1 MRVTTPPP
9 GPGAGEAPRRPGL
22 RRLPDLLGRLLDAPA
37 RQRGLAGA
45 ALLEDW
51 ALVVGHALADKC
63 QPVRLDRRSGDAVL
77 HLRVSGGAALEIQ
90 HMTPQI
96 IERINDHFGFA
107 AVARLRLMQ
116 APAARHRRPWRAPE
130 RPLSAEAAAAIEG
143 AVRPVADPALK
154 NALAGLGRA
163 LHRRPPV
170 DR

>member
-1 MRVTTPPP
+1 MRATTRPP
-9 GPGAGEAPRRPGL
+9 GAGAGEAPRRAGL

-45 ALLEDW
+45 ALLEEW
-51 ALVVGHALADKC
+51 ALVVGPALADRC

-96 IERINDHFGFA
+96 IERINDHFGFG
-107 AVARLRLMQ
+107 AVARLRLIQ
-116 APAARHRRPWRAPE
+116 APAVGRRLSRRPAE
-130 RPLSAEAAAAIEG
+130 RPLSVEAAAAVDD

-154 NALAGLGRA
+154 DALAGLGRA
-163 LHRRPPV
+163 MHRRPPA